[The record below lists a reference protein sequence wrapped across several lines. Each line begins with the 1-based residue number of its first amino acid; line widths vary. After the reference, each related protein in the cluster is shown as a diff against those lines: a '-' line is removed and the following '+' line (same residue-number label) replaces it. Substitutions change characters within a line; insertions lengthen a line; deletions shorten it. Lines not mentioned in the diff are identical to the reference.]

1 MTYLKWTGT
10 AVCTAALM
18 TGTTALADVTAQ
30 DVWDQWQDSMS
41 TMGDGAVSV
50 SSESYENGILTV
62 SDVSLDFSDD
72 MSTVTVDMGDLVFE
86 EQGDG
91 TVSIAMADSYPVS
104 ITSDEETV
112 NLTVVQSGVD
122 LIAGGTPDAMS
133 YDLTA
138 DQYAIIL
145 DSIEGSTPAPE
156 GDLRVAMN
164 NVTGTYAVSGDDLR
178 DMSYDL
184 SIDSVDLLADLTE
197 AETDTTVLMS
207 GKINSLLVDANVTMP
222 PDADFENAP
231 DEAFAQG
238 LAMAANYSIEGSGY
252 IFDIT
257 ETGQSTSGTI
267 STGESM
273 VDVSLDSDAM
283 LYDVNVNGVQMQI
296 ETPDLPFPVDVSLAD
311 YGILIDM
318 PLAST
323 EEARD
328 FALGLNLSEL
338 TVNEEVWS
346 MIDPAGQLDHGPA
359 TVALDLTG
367 EGKLFF
373 DLMDPEQ
380 QQAAAMAGM
389 PGELNTLTL
398 ENLLISAV
406 GANVTGSGGF
416 TFDNTDLQ
424 TIPGVP
430 RPEGSVT
437 IDISGANTLIDNLVA
452 MGLLPD
458 DQAMM
463 GRMMMGMFAR
473 STGDDQLQSVIEVN
487 EQGHVL
493 ANGQRLQ

>member
-1 MTYLKWTGT
+1 MTYLNWTRT

-30 DVWDQWQDSMS
+30 DVWDQWKDSMMM
-41 TMGDGAVSV
+41 MGDGAVNIG
-50 SSESYENGILTV
+50 SESYENGILTV
-62 SDVSLDFSDD
+62 SGVSLDFSDD
-72 MSTVTVDMGDLVFE
+72 MSTFSAEIGDLVFE

-91 TVSIAMADSYPVS
+91 TVSILMADSYPIS
-104 ITSDEETV
+104 ISSDEETV
-112 NLTVVQSGVD
+112 NLTVMQSGVD
-122 LIAGGTPDAMS
+122 LVAGGTPDAMT

-138 DQYAIIL
+138 DQYAIVL
-145 DSIEGSTPAPE
+145 DSIQGSEPAPE
-156 GDLRVAMN
+156 GDMRMAMN
-164 NVTGTYAVSGDDLR
+164 NVTGSYAVSGDDLR

-184 SIDSVDLLADLTE
+184 SIGSVDLLADLTE
-197 AETDTTVLMS
+197 DETETTVLIS
-207 GKINSLLVDANVTMP
+207 GKVNELDVNAAITVP

-231 DEAFAQG
+231 EDAFAQG
-238 LAMAANYSIEGSGY
+238 LSMAATYSLAGSDY
-252 IFDIT
+252 IFDVT
-257 ETGQSTSGTI
+257 ESGRSTSGTV

-273 VDVSLDSDAM
+273 VEVSFGSEAM
-283 LYDVNVNGVQMQI
+283 LYDVSVNDVQVQMDV
-296 ETPDLPFPVDVSLAD
+296 PDLPFPVDVSLAE
-311 YGILIDM
+311 YGVLIDM
-318 PLAST
+318 PLSAT
-323 EEARD
+323 EETQS

-338 TVNEEVWS
+338 TVNDEVWS
-346 MIDPAGQLDHGPA
+346 MVDPGGQLDHGPA

-380 QQAAAMAGM
+380 QQAAAMAGV

-398 ENLLISAV
+398 ETLQITAA
-406 GANVTGSGGF
+406 GANVSGSGGF

>member
-1 MTYLKWTGT
+1 MTYLNWTRA

-50 SSESYENGILTV
+50 GSESYENGILTV
-62 SDVSLDFSDD
+62 SDLSLDFSDD

-231 DEAFAQG
+231 DDAFAQG
-238 LAMAANYSIEGSGY
+238 LAMAADYSIEGSDY

>member
-1 MTYLKWTGT
+1 MTYLNWTRT

-50 SSESYENGILTV
+50 GSESYENGILTV

-231 DEAFAQG
+231 DDAFAQG
-238 LAMAANYSIEGSGY
+238 LAMAANYSIEGSDY

>member
-18 TGTTALADVTAQ
+18 TGTAALADVTAQ
-30 DVWDQWQDSMS
+30 DVWDQWQDSMMM
-41 TMGDGAVSV
+41 MGDGAVSV
-50 SSESYENGILTV
+50 GSESYENGVLTV

-91 TVSIAMADSYPVS
+91 TVSIVMADSYPVS
-104 ITSDEETV
+104 ITSEEETV

-184 SIDSVDLLADLTE
+184 SVDSVDLLADLTE

-207 GKINSLLVDANVTMP
+207 GKINSLLVNANVTMP

-231 DEAFAQG
+231 EDAFAQG
-238 LAMAANYSIEGSGY
+238 LAMAANYSIDGSDY

-257 ETGQSTSGTI
+257 ESGQSTSGTV

-273 VDVSLDSDAM
+273 VDVALDSDAV
-283 LYDVNVNGVQMQI
+283 LYDVNVNSVQMQV
-296 ETPDLPFPVDVSLAD
+296 ETPDLPFAVDVSLAD

-323 EEARD
+323 EEAQN

-338 TVNEEVWS
+338 TVNEEVWA

>member
-1 MTYLKWTGT
+1 MTYLNWTRT

-50 SSESYENGILTV
+50 GSESYENGILTV

-231 DEAFAQG
+231 DDAFAQG
-238 LAMAANYSIEGSGY
+238 LAMAADYSIEGSDY

>member
-1 MTYLKWTGT
+1 
-10 AVCTAALM
+10 
-18 TGTTALADVTAQ
+18 
-30 DVWDQWQDSMS
+30 
-41 TMGDGAVSV
+41 
-50 SSESYENGILTV
+50 
-62 SDVSLDFSDD
+62 
-72 MSTVTVDMGDLVFE
+72 
-86 EQGDG
+86 
-91 TVSIAMADSYPVS
+91 
-104 ITSDEETV
+104 
-112 NLTVVQSGVD
+112 GVD

-231 DEAFAQG
+231 DDAFAQG
-238 LAMAANYSIEGSGY
+238 LAMAANYSIEGSDY